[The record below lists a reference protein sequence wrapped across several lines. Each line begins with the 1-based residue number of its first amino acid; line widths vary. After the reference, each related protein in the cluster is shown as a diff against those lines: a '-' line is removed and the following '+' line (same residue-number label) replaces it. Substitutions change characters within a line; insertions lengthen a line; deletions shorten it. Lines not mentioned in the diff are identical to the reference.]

1 MPFLE
6 AEKIEDY
13 PRKTQMVRQVLE
25 QVANK
30 WTLLVLDALE
40 GAEETRYTRLRK
52 KIPAVSQK
60 MLTQTLRQLERDG
73 LITRRVK
80 ATVPPQVSYQ
90 MTAQGESL
98 SEATCAIWHWVEK
111 NIKHVEKSRK
121 GYDSKAQDQRQQK
134 ESTLS

>member
-6 AEKIEDY
+6 AEKIEDHS
-13 PRKTQMVRQVLE
+13 RKTQLVRQVLD

-30 WTLLVLDALE
+30 WTLLVLEALE
-40 GAEETRYTRLRK
+40 EADETRHGQLRK
-52 KIPAVSQK
+52 KIPGVSQK

-73 LITRRVK
+73 LITRKVK
-80 ATVPPQVSYQ
+80 PTVPPQVSYKLSP
-90 MTAQGESL
+90 QGEAL

-121 GYDSKAQDQRQQK
+121 DFDSRTSTRDPRK
-134 ESTLS
+134 EPALT

>member
-13 PRKTQMVRQVLE
+13 SKKTRMVRQVLE
-25 QVANK
+25 QVATK

-40 GAEETRYTRLRK
+40 GAGEVRHSRLRQ
-52 KIPAVSQK
+52 KIEGISQK

-80 ATVPPQVSYQ
+80 PTVPPQVSYRL
-90 MTAQGESL
+90 TPQGESL
-98 SEATCAIWHWVEK
+98 SEATCGIWQWVEK
-111 NIKHVEKSRK
+111 NIRHVEKSREN
-121 GYDSKAQDQRQQK
+121 YDSKAQNP
-134 ESTLS
+134 EAL